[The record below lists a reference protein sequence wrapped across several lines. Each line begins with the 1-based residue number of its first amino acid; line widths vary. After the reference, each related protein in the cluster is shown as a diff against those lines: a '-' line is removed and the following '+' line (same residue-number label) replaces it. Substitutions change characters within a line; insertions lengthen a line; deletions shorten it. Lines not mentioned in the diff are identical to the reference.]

1 MKLYDIRILI
11 LSRGRSDNV
20 STVNVFPDYI
30 ELLVPES
37 EKDLYASKYA
47 NPILTIPD
55 DVIGLGR
62 VRNWVLDNFKEN
74 TVVMLDDDIQRCYC
88 ISGLHARQIKDKDE
102 MVQIIIND
110 AVMCQ
115 DLGLHCFGYTQTDI
129 RKYSGCEPF
138 KFTGWVGCVIG
149 VVGRKYRFRDDK
161 YKVDIDY
168 CLKNMLV
175 DRVLWIDCR
184 YYFFQN
190 RDNNKGGNSIF
201 RTADE
206 YQKSL
211 DSLLQTWKGWLTMS
225 ENRSQVS
232 LRTHIKRKQD
242 IKL

>member
-1 MKLYDIRILI
+1 M
-11 LSRGRSDNV
+11 LSRGRSENV
-20 STVNVFPDYI
+20 STANVFPDYI
-30 ELLVPES
+30 EMLVPES
-37 EKDLYASKYA
+37 EKALYTAKYP

-55 DVIGLGR
+55 DIIGLGR

-74 TVVMLDDDIQRCYC
+74 TIVMVDDDIKYCYC
-88 ISGLHARQIKDKDE
+88 ITGFRAQQITDKDE

-138 KFTGWVGCVIG
+138 KLTGWVGCVIG

-175 DRVLWIDCR
+175 DRVIWIDCR

-190 RDNNKGGNSIF
+190 RDNNTGGNSIF

-206 YQKSL
+206 FQKSV

-225 ENRSQVS
+225 ENRSQIS
-232 LRTHIKRKQD
+232 LKINIKRKQD
-242 IKL
+242 IKI